1 MHRDDSP
8 LDPLENFAQELK
20 IALGRANA
28 LFKAVHQLVFLVAR
42 FIMREPAA
50 LINESRLARC

>member
-20 IALGRANA
+20 TALGRANA
-28 LFKAVHQLVFLVAR
+28 LFKAVHQLVSLVAR
-42 FIMREPAA
+42 FIMRSQPPF
-50 LINESRLARC
+50 INESRLARC